1 MTHYYQADTDDI
13 VPLVNSSS
21 KVNEASSSSS
31 SRVGLLKMIVA
42 ATVVLGTA
50 LAYIVVSTGSRGITK
65 PFPGLFDADDFIGN
79 IPINLENDEDL
90 PLVPLAGPLYFQK

>member
-50 LAYIVVSTGSRGITK
+50 LAYIVVSTGSRGTTV
-65 PFPGLFDADDFIGN
+65 PAFAELFQTDDFNG
-79 IPINLENDEDL
+79 DL
-90 PLVPLAGPLYFQK
+90 Y

>member
-1 MTHYYQADTDDI
+1 MTHYQADTDDI

-31 SRVGLLKMIVA
+31 SRRVGLLKMIVA

-50 LAYIVVSTGSRGITK
+50 LAYIVSTGGRGTTV
-65 PFPGLFDADDFIGN
+65 PFAELLQTDDFIGN
-79 IPINLENDEDL
+79 IPINLENKDYL
-90 PLVPLAGPLYFQK
+90 PLVPLAGPFY